1 MTTEIYKCKY
11 CIYNSN
17 RLYNFKRH
25 MITKHKEYNDRII
38 INDNTNTVNDDK
50 NTVNDNTNTVNDDK
64 NTVNDNTNTV
74 NDNECYKCNK
84 KLSSKQYLN
93 KHLLICK
100 GVLNPLECYL
110 CHKILSDSSSKSK
123 HLKICKGIKTELITI
138 ENNSTTDLIENNNNN
153 KNINNNLIINTNSN
167 NVINNTYNINLISYN
182 KEERK
187 IEFDINHMNKNLIYK
202 LRTMHENDAYD
213 YFCYKLFENKNNQM
227 IIKTNLR
234 HIYSNVHLGFNIW
247 EKILDNN
254 IYHII
259 IYYIAKTMNKYIIE
273 NTTIQERDDNKLGE
287 ILFYIKMMYS
297 KMIIEKYP
305 RKYEKYYKNNIESLK
320 LKFSKF
326 KEP

>member
-1 MTTEIYKCKY
+1 M
-11 CIYNSN
+11 
-17 RLYNFKRH
+17 
-25 MITKHKEYNDRII
+25 
-38 INDNTNTVNDDK
+38 
-50 NTVNDNTNTVNDDK
+50 
-64 NTVNDNTNTV
+64 
-74 NDNECYKCNK
+74 
-84 KLSSKQYLN
+84 
-93 KHLLICK
+93 ICK
-100 GVLNPLECYL
+100 GVSNPLECHL
-110 CHKILSDSSSKSK
+110 CHKVLANRGSKST
-123 HLKICKGIKTELITI
+123 HLKICKGIEKETNTI
-138 ENNSTTDLIENNNNN
+138 TDLIENNNNKN
-153 KNINNNLIINTNSN
+153 EIVEKNINNNLIINTYTNSN
-167 NVINNTYNINLISYN
+167 NVTNNTYNINLISYN

-259 IYYIAKTMNKYIIE
+259 IYYIAKTMNNYIIE

-297 KMIIEKYP
+297 KMTIEKYP

-326 KEP
+326 EEP

>member
-1 MTTEIYKCKY
+1 MITENNKCSY
-11 CIYNSN
+11 CNYNSN

-25 MITKHKEYNDRII
+25 MMTKHKEINSQHL
-38 INDNTNTVNDDK
+38 INDKLNTVNDKPNDDNDK
-50 NTVNDNTNTVNDDK
+50 LNTVNDKQCN
-64 NTVNDNTNTV
+64 
-74 NDNECYKCNK
+74 KCNK
-84 KLSSKQYLN
+84 ILSSKQNLN

-100 GVLNPLECYL
+100 GVSNPLECHI
-110 CHKILSDSSSKSK
+110 CNKILSDSSSKSR
-123 HLKICKGIKTELITI
+123 HIKICKGKENSKELII
-138 ENNSTTDLIENNNNN
+138 KEKENNN
-153 KNINNNLIINTNSN
+153 KNEIITFNNTLNKINNVITTNSN
-167 NVINNTYNINLISYN
+167 NVITTNYNINLISYN
-182 KEERK
+182 KEERT

-202 LRTMHENDAYD
+202 LTTMHENDAYD

-259 IYYIAKTMNKYIIE
+259 IYYIAKTMEKYIIE
-273 NTTIQERDDNKLGE
+273 NTTIQERDEKKLGD
-287 ILFYIKMMYS
+287 ISYYIQMMYS
-297 KMIIEKYP
+297 KLTMEKYP

-326 KEP
+326 ED